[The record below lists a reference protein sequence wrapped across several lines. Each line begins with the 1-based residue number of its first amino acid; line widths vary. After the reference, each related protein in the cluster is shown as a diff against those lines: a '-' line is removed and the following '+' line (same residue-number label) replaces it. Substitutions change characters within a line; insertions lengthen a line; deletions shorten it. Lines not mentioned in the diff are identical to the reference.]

1 MAPSWH
7 HYDQAMT
14 EEPTWRGRSVAW
26 LAARSLRQLVLA
38 VAAVVVLAS
47 GAFGGL
53 RQAEPDQRD
62 ALVLGKP
69 VVAEPFRITVKGVYW
84 ADDLGEVIG
93 ASDFGRYLLV
103 VADVSTTQNASVDG
117 FVVREALRLKGLDA
131 FAGTTT
137 DNRPVASE
145 DADPQ
150 VIVTEDR
157 VRLSELG
164 PGLTY
169 EVAFIWEQK
178 LSQPL
183 PRAVDL
189 MTRVHGF
196 RESTLDGQENWFDSA
211 DGSVGRF
218 PLTKFGAS

>member
-1 MAPSWH
+1 
-7 HYDQAMT
+7 MT
-14 EEPTWRGRSVAW
+14 EEPTWRRRTMAW

-38 VAAVVVLAS
+38 AAAVVVLAS

-62 ALVLGKP
+62 ALVLDKP
-69 VVAEPFRITVKGVYW
+69 HVAEPFTITVKGVFW

-103 VADVSTTQNASVDG
+103 IADISSTQDASVDK
-117 FVVREALRLKGLDA
+117 FVVHESLRLKGLDEL
-131 FAGTTT
+131 AGTEI
-137 DNRPVASE
+137 DDRPVASE
-145 DADPQ
+145 DADPR

-157 VRLSELG
+157 VALSELG

-178 LSQPL
+178 LSEPL
-183 PRAVDL
+183 PKSVDL
-189 MTRVHGF
+189 VARVHGF
-196 RESTLDGQENWFDSA
+196 RKSSLDDQENWFDSA
-211 DGSVGRF
+211 DGAVGRF
-218 PLTKFGAS
+218 PLTKFGES